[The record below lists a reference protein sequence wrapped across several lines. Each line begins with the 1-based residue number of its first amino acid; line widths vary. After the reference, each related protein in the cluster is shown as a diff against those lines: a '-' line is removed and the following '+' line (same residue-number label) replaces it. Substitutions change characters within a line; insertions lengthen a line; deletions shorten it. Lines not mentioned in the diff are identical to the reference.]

1 MEPDFLNETP
11 MKFGLKKNIID
22 EINNIFSEFPE
33 VETAIIY
40 GSRAIAKC
48 RPGSDIDLTFK
59 GKNLNL
65 KIINKI
71 SLKLDDLFLPYTF
84 DLSVFDQIENEDLI
98 EHINR
103 SGIVFYKQR
112 IMSEINKPS

>member
-1 MEPDFLNETP
+1 MKPNFLHETP
-11 MKFGLKKNIID
+11 MKFGLKKSIID
-22 EINNIFSEFPE
+22 EINNIFSEFLE

-40 GSRAIAKC
+40 GSRATGKYK
-48 RPGSDIDLTFK
+48 PGSDIDLTCK

-65 KIINKI
+65 QIINKL

-103 SGIVFYKQR
+103 AGRVFYKQR
-112 IMSEINKPS
+112 IMSEINKHS

>member
-1 MEPDFLNETP
+1 
-11 MKFGLKKNIID
+11 MKFGLDKNIID

-33 VETAIIY
+33 VESAVIY
-40 GSRAIAKC
+40 GSRAIGNY

-65 KIINKI
+65 RIINKI

-84 DLSVFDQIENEDLI
+84 YLSVFDQIENEHLI

-103 SGIVFYKQR
+103 AGRLFYKQR
-112 IMSEINKPS
+112 IMSEINKHS

>member
-22 EINNIFSEFPE
+22 EINNILSEFPE
-33 VETAIIY
+33 VESAVIY
-40 GSRAIAKC
+40 GSRAIGNY

-59 GKNLNL
+59 EKNLNL

-71 SLKLDDLFLPYTF
+71 GLKLDDLFLPYTF
-84 DLSVFDQIENEDLI
+84 DLSVFNQMENEDPI

-103 SGIVFYKQR
+103 AGRLFYKQPYTV
-112 IMSEINKPS
+112 EINKHS

>member
-1 MEPDFLNETP
+1 
-11 MKFGLKKNIID
+11 MKFGLDKSIIR
-22 EINNIFSEFPE
+22 EINNIFSRFPE
-33 VETAIIY
+33 VESGVIY
-40 GSRAIAKC
+40 GSRAMGNY

-59 GKNLNL
+59 GKNLTL

-98 EHINR
+98 EHINKA
-103 SGIVFYKQR
+103 GKLFYKQPAAV
-112 IMSEINKPS
+112 EINKHS